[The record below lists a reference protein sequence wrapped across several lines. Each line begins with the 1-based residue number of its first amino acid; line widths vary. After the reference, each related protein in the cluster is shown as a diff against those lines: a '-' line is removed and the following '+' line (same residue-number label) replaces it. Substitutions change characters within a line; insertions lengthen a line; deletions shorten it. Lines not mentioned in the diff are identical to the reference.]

1 MQKIFNPEF
10 NYNTIDTFL
19 AIESVLCDFY
29 QLKGN
34 IIYGTM
40 FWQKT
45 PNLPFWGWDDEED
58 DIIYELILEEQK
70 QRASNGQVSY
80 FQIFNNITFFDITM
94 FVDYIIKCISRD
106 DYSDSILKS
115 IARNCIPRYAPI
127 SITEVKEN
135 IVVLGN
141 YYWKFNLDDKGN
153 WTLEKQ
159 FKIIT
164 PLGQSR
170 NEFTP
175 LGNIIAYYKEVE
187 RLNRDAQ
194 RPVNTFE
201 EKEEETIVE
210 EIVIQ
215 VENKQSKEI
224 DENLT
229 KRVWQEYN
237 TLGEEVDRTSKGAVM
252 KVLISSLGKDI
263 KPPVVFDILKE
274 VLVNK

>member
-10 NYNTIDTFL
+10 NYNTTDTFL
-19 AIESVLCDFY
+19 AVESILCDFY
-29 QLKGN
+29 QLQGN
-34 IIYGTM
+34 IQYGTM
-40 FWQKT
+40 LWQKT
-45 PNLPFWGWDDEED
+45 PNLPFWDY
-58 DIIYELILEEQK
+58 DIVYELILEEQR
-70 QRASNGQVSY
+70 QRASNGQISY
-80 FQIFNNITFFDITM
+80 FKIFNNITPFNFII
-94 FVDYIIKCISRD
+94 FVDYIIQCISG
-106 DYSDSILKS
+106 DYSDNILKS
-115 IARNCIPRYAPI
+115 IAQNCIPRYMPI
-127 SITEVKEN
+127 PTIEVKEK
-135 IVVLGN
+135 IVVLGS

-159 FKIIT
+159 FNIIT

-187 RLNRDAQ
+187 RLNRNAQ
-194 RPVNTFE
+194 RPVNTAE

-215 VENKQSKEI
+215 VDNKQSKEI

-229 KRVWQEYN
+229 KKVWQEYN
-237 TLGEEVDRTSKGAVM
+237 TLGEEVDKTSKGAVM
-252 KVLISSLGKDI
+252 KALISSLGKDI